1 MHGSLLLD
9 FVGQKGPTSKIR
21 LVALDILVLGLQL
34 LMLAVGEEI
43 KKAGHGQLER
53 RGSNP
58 VSEEDGMEL
67 QSLDP
72 GGRRDGGFSGE
83 EGPNAVPME
92 MDNVLGNQEGE
103 AIIAHPLDEMH
114 GGQMIVAEFNIFDTV
129 RNQFWDYRN
138 GPRGGV

>member
-21 LVALDILVLGLQL
+21 LVALDVLVLGLQL
-34 LMLAVGEEI
+34 LMLAVCDENKNG
-43 KKAGHGQLER
+43 GHGHR
-53 RGSNP
+53 R
-58 VSEEDGMEL
+58 VSRVPDEDGMEL

-72 GGRRDGGFSGE
+72 RARRDGGSSAE
-83 EGPNAVPME
+83 EGSNAVSME
-92 MDNVLGNQEGE
+92 MDNMLDNQQGE
-103 AIIAHPLDEMH
+103 AIVAHPLDEMH
-114 GGQMIVAEFNIFDTV
+114 GGQMIMAHMDIFGTV